1 MNRSKGE
8 VPVALNELPVYPGER
23 TSYQKSLD
31 SCTRWLQPV
40 ITALQRL
47 SEEDYKFEAGGA
59 S

>member
-8 VPVALNELPVYPGER
+8 VPMALNELPVYPGER

-31 SCTRWLQPV
+31 SRTRLQPV